1 MSAHIRTARGFFHFT
16 LSFANNCVRFKL
28 NLYFCK
34 LIQLYSFKV
43 QSQVAIN
50 WLVVLLVHLK
60 SSGLRNQSKEKV
72 FSSHAQIYKLY
83 YEYAL
88 KC

>member
-1 MSAHIRTARGFFHFT
+1 MSAHKRTARGFSHFT
-16 LSFANNCVRFKL
+16 LSFANNCVR
-28 NLYFCK
+28 FCK

-72 FSSHAQIYKLY
+72 FSSQAQIYKLN